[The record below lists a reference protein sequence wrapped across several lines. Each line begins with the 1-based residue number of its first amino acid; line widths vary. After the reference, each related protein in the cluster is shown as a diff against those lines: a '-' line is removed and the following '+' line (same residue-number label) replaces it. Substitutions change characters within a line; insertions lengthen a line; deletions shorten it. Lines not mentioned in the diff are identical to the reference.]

1 MADIKASDV
10 AKLRS
15 MTNAGMMDCK
25 KALTEANGD
34 LDAAVEII
42 RKKDANIAVKKA
54 GREAN
59 EGVVAQHIQPGG
71 KVGVLVEINCETD
84 FVAKNETFQAFCA
97 EVAEKLAANPDEDL
111 EEFRTLQVAKIGEN
125 IQIARSTRME
135 VEGGGMV
142 AAYIHPGAKVGVLI
156 EVGAGKEGSA
166 DSEDFKQLVRDL
178 TLQIA
183 AANPAAVSREE
194 VDPEIIEKEKAI
206 IAEQFKDKPAQAIEK
221 ITQGKL
227 EKYYQTHCLLDQ
239 AFVKDGDVSIKDLLA
254 NAGKA
259 LEDGGLS
266 VRGFVRYQVGE

>member
-1 MADIKASDV
+1 MADIKSSDV

-125 IQIARSTRME
+125 IQITRSTRMQ
-135 VEGGGMV
+135 VEGGGLV

-183 AANPAAVSREE
+183 AANPAAVSRDQVDGEE
-194 VDPEIIEKEKAI
+194 IEKEKAI

-239 AFVKDGDVSIKDLLA
+239 AFVKDGDVSIKDLIA
-254 NAGKA
+254 NTGKA
-259 LEDGGLS
+259 VDDELS
-266 VRGFVRYQVGE
+266 VRSFVRYQVGE

>member
-125 IQIARSTRME
+125 IQIARKTRMQ
-135 VEGGGMV
+135 VEGGGLV

-156 EVGAGKEGSA
+156 EVGAGKDGSA
-166 DSEDFKQLVRDL
+166 DSEEFKQLVRDL

-183 AANPAAVSREE
+183 AANPAAVSRDE
-194 VDPEIIEKEKAI
+194 VDSEQIEKEKAI

-254 NAGKA
+254 NTGKA
-259 LEDGGLS
+259 LDDELS
-266 VRGFVRYQVGE
+266 VRSFVRYQVGE

>member
-59 EGVVAQHIQPGG
+59 EGIVAQNIQPGG

-97 EVAEKLAANPDEDL
+97 EVAKKLAANPDEDL

-125 IQIARSTRME
+125 IQIARKTRMV
-135 VEGGGMV
+135 VEGGGLV

-156 EVGAGKEGSA
+156 EVGAGKEDSA

-183 AANPAAVSREE
+183 AANPAAVSRDE
-194 VDPEIIEKEKAI
+194 VDGEAIEKEKAI

-239 AFVKDGDVSIKDLLA
+239 AFVKDGDFCIKDLLA
-254 NAGKA
+254 NTGKA
-259 LEDGGLS
+259 LDDELS
-266 VRGFVRYQVGE
+266 VRSFVRYQVGE

>member
-125 IQIARSTRME
+125 IQIARKIRMQ
-135 VEGGGMV
+135 VEGGGLV

-156 EVGAGKEGSA
+156 EVGAGKDGSA
-166 DSEDFKQLVRDL
+166 DSEEFKQLVRDL

-183 AANPAAVSREE
+183 AANPAAVSRDE
-194 VDPEIIEKEKAI
+194 VDSEQIEKEKAI

-254 NAGKA
+254 NTGKA
-259 LEDGGLS
+259 LDDELS
-266 VRGFVRYQVGE
+266 VRSFVRYQVSE

>member
-1 MADIKASDV
+1 MAEIKASDV
-10 AKLRS
+10 AKLRN

-25 KALTEANGD
+25 KALTEADGD
-34 LDAAVEII
+34 FDAAVDII
-42 RKKDANIAVKKA
+42 RKKDASIAVKKA
-54 GREAN
+54 DREAN
-59 EGVVAQHIQPGG
+59 EGVIAQHIQAGA
-71 KVGVLVEINCETD
+71 KVGVLVEVNCETD
-84 FVAKNETFQAFCA
+84 FVAKNDSFQAFCS
-97 EVAEKLAANPDEDL
+97 EVAEKLAADGDADL
-111 EEFRTLQVAKIGEN
+111 EEFRTQQVAKIGEN
-125 IQIARSTRME
+125 IQIARSTRLE

-156 EVGAGKEGSA
+156 EVGAGKEESA

-183 AANPAAVSREE
+183 AANPGSVTRDE
-194 VDPEIIEKEKAI
+194 VDSAIIDKEKEI

-254 NAGKA
+254 QTSKK
-259 LEDGGLS
+259 LDDELS
-266 VRGFVRYQVGE
+266 VRRFVRYQIGQ

>member
-34 LDAAVEII
+34 LDAAVDII

-59 EGVVAQHIQPGG
+59 EGIVAQHIQSGG
-71 KVGVLVEINCETD
+71 KVGVLVKINCETD

-97 EVAEKLAANPDEDL
+97 EVAQKLAGDPSVDL
-111 EEFRTLQVAKIGEN
+111 EEFRAQQVAKIGEN
-125 IQIARSTRME
+125 IQIAESSRME

-142 AAYIHPGAKVGVLI
+142 AAYIHPGAKVGVLL
-156 EVGAGKEGSA
+156 EVNAGKDSSS
-166 DSEDFKQLVRDL
+166 DSEEFKQLVRDL

-183 AANPAAVSREE
+183 AANPATVSRDE
-194 VDPEIIEKEKAI
+194 VDPALIAKEKEI

-221 ITQGKL
+221 ISQGKI
-227 EKYYQTHCLLDQ
+227 EKYYQTNCLLDQ
-239 AFVKDGDVSIKDLLA
+239 AFVKDGDTSIKDLLA
-254 NAGKA
+254 KAGKS
-259 LEDGGLS
+259 LEDEITIK
-266 VRGFVRYQVGE
+266 RFVRYQIGG

>member
-125 IQIARSTRME
+125 IQIARKTRMQ
-135 VEGGGMV
+135 VEGGGLV

-156 EVGAGKEGSA
+156 EVGAGKDGSA
-166 DSEDFKQLVRDL
+166 DSEEFKQLVRDL

-183 AANPAAVSREE
+183 AANPAAVSRDE
-194 VDPEIIEKEKAI
+194 VDSEQIEKEKAI

-254 NAGKA
+254 NTGKA
-259 LEDGGLS
+259 LDDELS
-266 VRGFVRYQVGE
+266 VRSFVRYQVSE

>member
-59 EGVVAQHIQPGG
+59 EGVVAQYIQAGG

-84 FVAKNETFQAFCA
+84 FVAKNETFQAFCG

-135 VEGGGMV
+135 VEGGGLV

-156 EVGAGKEGSA
+156 EVGAGKDDSA
-166 DSEDFKQLVRDL
+166 ESEDFKQLVRDL

-183 AANPAAVSREE
+183 AANPAAVSRDE
-194 VDPEIIEKEKAI
+194 VDSDLLEKEKAI

-239 AFVKDGDVSIKDLLA
+239 AFVKDGDVSVKDLLA
-254 NAGKA
+254 NTGKA
-259 LEDGGLS
+259 LDDELS
-266 VRGFVRYQVGE
+266 VRRFVRYQVGE

>member
-59 EGVVAQHIQPGG
+59 EGIVAQHIQPGG

-97 EVAEKLAANPDEDL
+97 EVAKKLAANPDEDL

-125 IQIARSTRME
+125 IQIARKTRMV
-135 VEGGGMV
+135 VEGGGLV

-156 EVGAGKEGSA
+156 EVGAGKEDSA

-183 AANPAAVSREE
+183 AANPAAVSRDE
-194 VDPEIIEKEKAI
+194 VDGEAIEKEKAI

-239 AFVKDGDVSIKDLLA
+239 AFVKDGDFCIKDLLA
-254 NAGKA
+254 NTGKA
-259 LEDGGLS
+259 LDDELS
-266 VRGFVRYQVGE
+266 VRSFVRYQVGE